1 MLEEDKNIKNNIKDA
16 RNLFTL
22 QKLKKETN
30 DTVIKD
36 IRSLFRLKKRNK
48 AIKDRTLG
56 DTRNFFEHE
65 EEDYYK
71 SVKVNDFWSNNYI
84 EY

>member
-1 MLEEDKNIKNNIKDA
+1 MLEEDKNIKDNIKDA

-36 IRSLFRLKKRNK
+36 IRSLFRLKKE
-48 AIKDRTLG
+48 IKQLKI
-56 DTRNFFEHE
+56 EHLE
-65 EEDYYK
+65 ILEIFLSMK
-71 SVKVNDFWSNNYI
+71 KKIITNQ
-84 EY
+84 